1 MDMANSHMVLEKRIL
16 LLGGNMSKSENMVN
30 KKYVTKNKDG
40 FDYRTRMTE
49 WLRPDVRWFPK
60 QMIVRKYAELNGWD
74 WWRRRIPTREWISNK
89 EWLNS
94 EEERMAAKG
103 IKTKIRIKKM
113 MKAGVM
119 KDFIALFMEQEA

>member
-1 MDMANSHMVLEKRIL
+1 
-16 LLGGNMSKSENMVN
+16 MSKSENMVN

-49 WLRPDVRWFPK
+49 WLRPDVRWFPR
-60 QMIVRKYAELNGWD
+60 QMIVRKYAELHGWD
-74 WWRRRIPTREWISNK
+74 WWKRRVPTRQWVSNK
-89 EWLNS
+89 EWIKN
-94 EEERMAAKG
+94 EAKRMAIKG